1 MARAKRRAGWR
12 RIQAGRTLEEQ
23 LEGME
28 IVHREL
34 AAEVKAEAQR
44 AAGKMTAMIS
54 ELGELQQEFMR
65 LRKRQALDRVD
76 TAAAEEAEDDRPVQ
90 TA

>member
-1 MARAKRRAGWR
+1 MARAKRRGGWR
-12 RIQAGRTLEEQ
+12 RIQAGRTIDEQ

-44 AAGKMTAMIS
+44 AAGKMTAMIR
-54 ELGELQQEFMR
+54 ELSELQQEFIR

-76 TAAAEEAEDDRPVQ
+76 AAAAKKAEDDRPVQ